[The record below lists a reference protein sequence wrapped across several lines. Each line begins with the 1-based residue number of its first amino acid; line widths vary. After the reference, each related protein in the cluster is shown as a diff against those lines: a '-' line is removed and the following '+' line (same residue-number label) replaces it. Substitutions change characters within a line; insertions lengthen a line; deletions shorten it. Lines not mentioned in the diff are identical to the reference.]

1 MRKLMIRLLF
11 FLFAVGILMT
21 RTGLGQDY
29 SLVEDLGN
37 GKIDWANGLI
47 HVVGYGAPPQG
58 VSGPQAKLM
67 ARGAAKADAYR
78 NAAEVLNG
86 VRVTSQTYVENYV
99 TRSDEIKI
107 IVEGFVR
114 GARIIRVDQHW
125 DGIIELTIEL
135 PLGGQTGLT
144 TLLNRPEVTGGS
156 AAGQRVPFGYPESEV
171 TTERTVYTGVLIDA
185 RTLKIKPALYPQVF
199 DHEGYLL
206 YASTLVDMARPGFT
220 TIVAYARS
228 LDLARKLPRLGAN
241 PLVLAADGAV
251 PTRDGDQTDLILG
264 VEAVKAFR
272 ALSPEVLQS
281 GAVVFV
287 ID

>member
-1 MRKLMIRLLF
+1 VRKLMIRLLF
-11 FLFAVGILMT
+11 FLFAVGIFLT
-21 RTGLGQDY
+21 GSGLGQDY
-29 SLVEDLGN
+29 ALVEDLGK
-37 GKIDWANGLI
+37 GTIDWANGLI

-58 VSGPQAKLM
+58 VFGPQAKLM
-67 ARGAAKADAYR
+67 ARSAAKADAYR
-78 NAAEVLNG
+78 NTAEVLNG
-86 VRVTSQTYVENYV
+86 VRVSSQTYVENYV
-99 TRSDEIKI
+99 TRSDEIKL

-114 GARIIRVDQHW
+114 GARIIRVDQHC

-156 AAGQRVPFGYPESEV
+156 VTGQAIPFGERWPEV
-171 TTERTVYTGVLIDA
+171 ATERTVYTGVLIDA
-185 RTLKIKPALYPQVF
+185 RKLNVKPALYPQIF
-199 DHEGYLL
+199 DYEGYLL

-228 LDLARKLPRLGAN
+228 LDLARKLPRLGDN
-241 PLVLAADGAV
+241 PLVLTADGAV
-251 PTRDGDQTDLILG
+251 PTGDGDQTDIILG
-264 VEAVKAFR
+264 IDAAKAFR
-272 ALSPEVLQS
+272 ELPPAVIQS